1 MQEKLVSCLCQRY
14 SDARR
19 LFDYFELK
27 ESNFPNEA
35 KWSRLEND
43 SSPREIMPDN
53 GLKNGAQKTALQL
66 SLLRKRLANTARK
79 LISCKTTNH
88 QKFVNEIS

>member
-35 KWSRLEND
+35 KWV
-43 SSPREIMPDN
+43 EI
-53 GLKNGAQKTALQL
+53 
-66 SLLRKRLANTARK
+66 RK
-79 LISCKTTNH
+79 
-88 QKFVNEIS
+88 